1 MRSSLNVFRLGFKA
15 SSLAASNGWN
25 ASSPRL
31 RTKARWGRIA
41 MPALKPASFTR
52 RSWARCLRPEFV
64 QTCLNLHGFR
74 KARSAGSLQPTRKI
88 FCLQTLPTRR
98 KLDMK
103 DHQDRKAIV
112 VGGASGMGK
121 ATAAKVLE
129 GGGSA
134 VLVGRTPDK
143 LSQAAQDLG
152 ASGRVITIQADVSKP
167 ESLAALQER
176 IDRYHADA

>member
-1 MRSSLNVFRLGFKA
+1 
-15 SSLAASNGWN
+15 
-25 ASSPRL
+25 
-31 RTKARWGRIA
+31 
-41 MPALKPASFTR
+41 
-52 RSWARCLRPEFV
+52 
-64 QTCLNLHGFR
+64 
-74 KARSAGSLQPTRKI
+74 
-88 FCLQTLPTRR
+88 
-98 KLDMK
+98 MK

-176 IDRYHADA
+176 IDRYHADARYLVNAAGISALGEPFVDPIEHGRDKSRP